1 MQLMRKETDDR
12 PILVDTGMNIKSC
25 KWNPNG
31 NVLAVAGSLI
41 ENSDGKGIVQ
51 FYSAYGV
58 HLRSLKVPGANGIVN
73 SLSWEGFGLRI
84 ALAVDCN
91 ILFSNI

>member
-12 PILVDTGMNIKSC
+12 PILVDTGMNIKSA

-41 ENSDGKGIVQ
+41 ENSDGKGIV
-51 FYSAYGV
+51 
-58 HLRSLKVPGANGIVN
+58 
-73 SLSWEGFGLRI
+73 
-84 ALAVDCN
+84 
-91 ILFSNI
+91 

>member
-1 MQLMRKETDDR
+1 MRKETDDR
-12 PILVDTGMNIKSC
+12 PILIDTGMNIKSA

-31 NVLAVAGSLI
+31 NVLAVAGSLS
-41 ENSDGKGIVQ
+41 ENTDGKGIVQ
-51 FYSAYGV
+51 FYNSYGV
-58 HLRSLKVPGANGIVN
+58 HLRSLRVPGTTGVVS

-84 ALAVDCN
+84 ALTVDCN